1 VALVQC
7 VQVVQVP
14 AWAAA
19 VTVTPPAWFAGS
31 GGLHRP
37 EVPAQALVLLHDAR
51 RHRSRLCEQ
60 VDQSPRQRGVQ
71 VCLAGQVEL
80 KHGVGAK
87 ARACAEV
94 QVWKLELE
102 AAVKRVEVVVD
113 DAAAPRTHDARQHVV
128 DLFDSPPFPPL
139 SRCNRGRQ
147 RPQAL
152 K

>member
-1 VALVQC
+1 MALVQR
-7 VQVVQVP
+7 VQVIQVP

-19 VTVTPPAWFAGS
+19 VTVTPPAWLTGS
-31 GGLHRP
+31 GGLHGP

-51 RHRSRLCEQ
+51 RQRSRLREQ

-87 ARACAEV
+87 AGTRAEV
-94 QVWKLELE
+94 QVWKLQLE
-102 AAVKRVEVVVD
+102 AAVQRVEVVVD
-113 DAAAPRTHDARQHVV
+113 DAAAPLAHDARQNVV
-128 DLFDSPPFPPL
+128 DLFDRPPFPPL